1 MTRTSTTRSAAIT
14 LLAGV
19 VLAGAVLAGCT
30 DNGSGSSDGAGS
42 GDVGTVIEVISTEIG
57 CDVSVTEAPAGPL
70 TFEVRNDGTEVTEFY
85 LYAEDGTTIIGEVEN
100 IGPGLTRSLDTTIDD
115 PGSYLT
121 ACKPAMR
128 GDGIRADFVVT

>member
-1 MTRTSTTRSAAIT
+1 MTRTSTARSAAIA
-14 LLAGV
+14 L
-19 VLAGAVLAGCT
+19 LAGAVLAGCT
-30 DNGSGSSDGAGS
+30 DSGSGSSDNGGS

-57 CDVSVTEAPAGPL
+57 CDVSITEAPAGPL

-85 LYAEDGTTIIGEVEN
+85 LYAENGTTIIGEVEN

-128 GDGIRADFVVT
+128 GDGIRADFVLT